1 VDRRAVLAAVAAVPL
16 GACAPPRPGGPAG
29 VRLDHLRA
37 WTALEART
45 LLGLAGIGGIEP
57 RHTVDAWRILYPST
71 DSAGRPIQLS
81 GLLALPRAPAA
92 GLVSWQHGTTTT
104 RTHVPSR
111 LSIDG
116 LSAALVFAGTGR
128 AVIAPDYIGLGDSP
142 LVHPYLV
149 ADDAARAV
157 VDLLAAARQ
166 VSGVP
171 KTPPF
176 LAGFSQGGT
185 ASLAAHAA
193 LEARGERVRA
203 SASVSG
209 AQNLRTVSFPVALAG
224 GSPNHPVY
232 LAYLAR
238 GYSARYGRPLE
249 SVLTP
254 AAAAQV
260 REVFDTPHAPGEVMA
275 RLPRRPRQM
284 FNAEVLS
291 AFDNNTAHW
300 FLDALA
306 ANETSHFT
314 PRAPIR
320 LYYGTADRD
329 VVPAEALQTAAEMQD
344 RGAEAFA
351 VKVGDVDHDAIMLQA
366 APLIFRWLGELEGQ
380 GHA

>member
-1 VDRRAVLAAVAAVPL
+1 MDRRAILAAVAALPL
-16 GACAPPRPGGPAG
+16 GACAPPRPAAPTD

-45 LLGLAGIGGIEP
+45 LLSLAGIEGIAP

-71 DSAGRPIQLS
+71 DSAGRPTQLS
-81 GLLALPRAPAA
+81 GLLALPRAPAG

-104 RTHVPSR
+104 RTAVPSR

-128 AVIAPDYIGLGDSP
+128 AVVAPDYVGLGDSA
-142 LVHPYLV
+142 LIHPYLV

-157 VDLLAAARQ
+157 NDLLAAARQ
-166 VSGVP
+166 VAGVP

-193 LEARGERVRA
+193 LEAKGERVRA

-232 LAYLAR
+232 LAYLVR
-238 GYSARYGRPLE
+238 GYCACYGQPLE

-254 AAAAQV
+254 TAAAQV
-260 REVFDTPHAPGEVMA
+260 RDLFDTPRKPEEVMA
-275 RLPRRPRQM
+275 GLPRRPRQM
-284 FNAEVLS
+284 FSPGFLA
-291 AFDNNTAHW
+291 AFDNNTANW
-300 FLDALA
+300 LLDALA

-314 PRAPIR
+314 PKAPIR

-329 VVPAEALQTAAEMQD
+329 VVPAEAMQTAAEMQA
-344 RGAEAFA
+344 RGGEAFA
-351 VKVGDVDHDAIMLQA
+351 VKVGDYDHDNVMLHA
-366 APLIFRWLGELEGQ
+366 APLIFRWLAELEGQ